1 MPNLNTSFNLH
12 IRLTTACNADCTYC
26 SCESDVSA
34 GRIPLNDLKK
44 SLDFAL
50 THFLARSPKKTDC
63 GAEVIGGE
71 VMTLPTNYLRQA
83 VDTIR
88 QIVGDKVKHVDVGC
102 QSNLIGSKTKI
113 KALKEM
119 IDNYSIGTSMDSF
132 TSKRTIKGDADKY
145 RQLATQGAHYLQE
158 ISGNTIGTVIVCDS
172 DTINRIVDEYKRAH
186 KDQRRLT
193 IRPIF
198 AGRNDIDYLDPS
210 LLGKHWKA
218 LIDIWFIEGDT
229 VIEPLMRMTKSM
241 LGMRVDEVGCPYWR
255 SCSSN
260 SLNIEP
266 NGDLYTCQEMADVGA
281 GKLGNAIS
289 GEWHDKMYLL
299 LSKRQTNI
307 DKECQQCQWYRY
319 CQGGC
324 MMESFTETGS
334 FYSRPNN
341 CTAWKLVFKALD
353 DNIKKHGKQTSID
366 WINKIQEI
374 EYSRIDCS
382 KINHSKIDHSKNK
395 SITVNQS
402 IAVNQ
407 STVIDKPI
415 AVVMQ

>member
-12 IRLTTACNADCTYC
+12 IRLTTACNADCRYC
-26 SCESDVSA
+26 SCESDVSSD
-34 GRIPLNDLKK
+34 RMSINHLKK

-50 THFLARSPKKTDC
+50 THFLARSPKKTYC

-71 VMTLPTNYLRQA
+71 VMILPTHYLRQA

-88 QIVGDKVKHVDVGC
+88 RIVGAKVKHVNVGC

-119 IDNYSIGTSMDSF
+119 IDDYSIGTSMDSF

-158 ISGNTIGTVIVCDS
+158 ISGDTIGTVIVCDS
-172 DTINRIVDEYKRAH
+172 DNINRVVDEYKMAQ
-186 KDQRRLT
+186 KDQRRIT

-198 AGRNDIDYLDPS
+198 AGRHAKHSIDYLDPNR
-210 LLGKHWKA
+210 LGKHWKA
-218 LIDIWFIEGDT
+218 LIDIWFIHGDT
-229 VIEPLMRMTKSM
+229 IIEPLMRMTKSM
-241 LGMRVDEVGCPYWR
+241 LGMRTEEVGCPYWR
-255 SCSSN
+255 SCSAN
-260 SLNIEP
+260 SLNIQP
-266 NGDLYTCQEMADVGA
+266 NGDIYTCQEMADVGA

-289 GEWHDKMYLL
+289 GEWYDDMYLQ

-307 DKECQQCQWYRY
+307 DKECQTCQWYRY

-324 MMESFTETGS
+324 MMESFTESGS

-341 CTAWKLVFKALD
+341 CTAWKIVFKALD

-366 WINKIQEI
+366 WINKIQAL
-374 EYSRIDCS
+374 EYSRIDY
-382 KINHSKIDHSKNK
+382 SKN
-395 SITVNQS
+395 
-402 IAVNQ
+402 
-407 STVIDKPI
+407 KPI